1 MLGEKANI
9 FKARILSGKHGCKCG
24 GHKREGERALP
35 GEVCRPA
42 LSYYRRE
49 AVGRVGRSQQRA

>member
-9 FKARILSGKHGCKCG
+9 FKARILSGKHGCRCG

-35 GEVCRPA
+35 GEVCRSA
-42 LSYYRRE
+42 LSYCRRE
-49 AVGRVGRSQQRA
+49 TVGGVGRSQQRA